1 MVPFNPV
8 NIKIGIARCI
18 HKESP
23 VFPLNQFR
31 MAGSI
36 LSPAGM
42 AAHFTGKE
50 MGFSKYPVQK
60 SRFPHSGGAGKSYDR
75 SFEGTGEF
83 FKPLIVKKRKE
94 KAEYPAFL

>member
-1 MVPFNPV
+1 
-8 NIKIGIARCI
+8 
-18 HKESP
+18 
-23 VFPLNQFR
+23 
-31 MAGSI
+31 MAGGI

-60 SRFPHSGGAGKSYDR
+60 SRFPHSGGSGKSYDW

-83 FKPLIVKKRKE
+83 FKPLIVKKRKG
-94 KAEYPAFL
+94 KGGISGFL